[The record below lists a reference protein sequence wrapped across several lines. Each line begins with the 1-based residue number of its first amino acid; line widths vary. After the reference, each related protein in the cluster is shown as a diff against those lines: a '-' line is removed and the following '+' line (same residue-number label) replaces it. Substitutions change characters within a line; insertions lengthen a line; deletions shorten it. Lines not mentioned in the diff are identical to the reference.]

1 MKLTNAFVAVFLALT
16 WSHAV
21 TVQAQ
26 VMDDNLGGDSFF
38 LEGGANG
45 AIGWHTPLLYKVL
58 ALH

>member
-45 AIGWHTPLLYKVL
+45 GGQNGGPAWNVNVVF
-58 ALH
+58 